1 MEDAKN
7 FLIEEYKDYIY
18 SIANLFYGIDKEDL
32 FQAGAEGLIESF
44 YSYDD
49 TSSVKFT
56 TYAYKNVYG
65 HMYSLISKTND
76 FKISKD
82 TWKLYR
88 AIMLKYQEL
97 AQLNGREPLMSDIA
111 SELGIDDYLLNAT
124 ITACQKVPSLEE
136 EVCENKCYL
145 DTVASLE
152 RVSIDDRIF
161 LEETMENLTP
171 LEKEIINYRYYQDMT
186 QQETAQKLGLSQ
198 VKVSR
203 CEKNSLEK
211 MRVLAKCA

>member
-1 MEDAKN
+1 MNMEDAKN

-97 AQLNGREPLMSDIA
+97 AQLNGREPLMSI
-111 SELGIDDYLLNAT
+111 
-124 ITACQKVPSLEE
+124 
-136 EVCENKCYL
+136 
-145 DTVASLE
+145 
-152 RVSIDDRIF
+152 
-161 LEETMENLTP
+161 
-171 LEKEIINYRYYQDMT
+171 
-186 QQETAQKLGLSQ
+186 
-198 VKVSR
+198 
-203 CEKNSLEK
+203 
-211 MRVLAKCA
+211 